1 MDRIPERIDSK
12 FRYVLLASQRAEQL
26 VQGAMQRVEA
36 TSPKPTR
43 IGMQEITENVI
54 DWDYGPAEEPEAE
67 VSLEQGED
75 SRSQE

>member
-26 VQGAMQRVEA
+26 VQGARPKVEA

-43 IGMQEITENVI
+43 VGMQEITSNVI
-54 DWDYGPAEEPEAE
+54 DWDYGPAEDPEAE
-67 VSLEQGED
+67 VSPGEGED
-75 SRSQE
+75 SPPQE